1 MCKLCIGPSKRSP
14 QDTWDGFDLYI
25 PQASSAWPRFDL
37 VRPLRLIADF
47 RPFWT
52 ISFDFVKVC
61 WISFSSWKS
70 FIGFYILSYPLST
83 ILTCSFTVG
92 VRISWEWL
100 SWKGSMAVEMPSLVF
115 YLVNYPE
122 NSFEHL
128 ERQEIAAE

>member
-1 MCKLCIGPSKRSP
+1 MCELCIGPSKRSP

-25 PQASSAWPRFDL
+25 PQVSSAWPRVDL

-52 ISFDFVKVC
+52 TSFDFVKVC

-83 ILTCSFTVG
+83 ILACSFTVG